1 MVGLLFIIVMC
12 DLTNTDDVS
21 VTALI
26 SRGHIITSEMII
38 SETNP
43 FMISDRHYPSHQILQ
58 YLNMII

>member
-1 MVGLLFIIVMC
+1 MC